1 MNILQINCV
10 YGGGSTGGI
19 TRDLHRFFLA
29 RGHRSAVLYGRG
41 PKSRE
46 PFVTQVCP
54 AWYAKIHGLGA
65 RLTGVAYGGCN
76 RSTRVLTEYI
86 DRIAPDVVH
95 LQCINGHFCS
105 LYGLL
110 EFLKRQNVPTVL
122 TLHAEFPY
130 TGGCSHAGDCA
141 GWRQGCGNCPVNSP
155 ETAGI
160 WKNRA
165 EEGWRRLC
173 SIYRNWDRL
182 AVVGC
187 SHWIAGRAAASSALS
202 GFPVT
207 VIANG
212 VDVSLFSP
220 QPDAAA
226 RLRRRLSV
234 GSEERVV
241 LFAAPRFSR
250 AKGFDLFVQL
260 ARLCRDAPVR
270 FLAAGGEGR
279 SPLRNLTILGHISN
293 REQLAELYAA
303 ADVLAVCSRQE
314 TFPTVCLEAAACGTP
329 VIGFSVGGVPETI
342 LPGMGAVVPLGDI
355 SAMSRALLELPP
367 PGGAAVARARTL
379 WDSRRM
385 ARQYFALYQDMLG
398 NGKDHAG

>member
-65 RLTGVAYGGCN
+65 RLTGLAYGGCN

-187 SHWIAGRAAASSALS
+187 SHWIAGRAAASSALC
-202 GFPVT
+202 FH
-207 VIANG
+207 
-212 VDVSLFSP
+212 F
-220 QPDAAA
+220 
-226 RLRRRLSV
+226 
-234 GSEERVV
+234 
-241 LFAAPRFSR
+241 
-250 AKGFDLFVQL
+250 
-260 ARLCRDAPVR
+260 
-270 FLAAGGEGR
+270 
-279 SPLRNLTILGHISN
+279 
-293 REQLAELYAA
+293 
-303 ADVLAVCSRQE
+303 
-314 TFPTVCLEAAACGTP
+314 
-329 VIGFSVGGVPETI
+329 
-342 LPGMGAVVPLGDI
+342 
-355 SAMSRALLELPP
+355 
-367 PGGAAVARARTL
+367 
-379 WDSRRM
+379 
-385 ARQYFALYQDMLG
+385 
-398 NGKDHAG
+398 